1 MKREIVLQHLTDPE
15 FFQENR
21 LAPVSD
27 HFWYET
33 EAEALAGMDM
43 RLSVSLSGTWS
54 FLYVP
59 NPESVPEGF
68 EQPGFSCLGWD
79 TIQVPAHMELS
90 GYGYPQYTDTDYPWD
105 GHEAVAPHQIPG
117 ESNPTGCYVRSFRL
131 PEHMR
136 GKRLQLHLEGVET
149 AFHCWINGCYVGYSE
164 DSYTPAVFD
173 ITEKVREGENKIAL
187 EVYRFSS
194 GSWLEDQDFWR
205 MGGIMR
211 DVTVRALPDL
221 HIRDMDIRAGLAQG
235 YTTGT
240 ACVKLSLDGTGAE
253 KAKVSWEL
261 YDGRIRMEAPAEE
274 KCILSGEGRISM
286 TESTATAQF
295 ALNVPEVKPWS
306 AEIPWLYRLVIAVRD
321 EEGRILESAAQN
333 VGFRQV
339 EIRDAVLY
347 FNGKRLRINGVNRHE
362 FSARKGRAIGKEEM
376 EWDIRFLK
384 RNNINAVRTS
394 HYPNQSYWYELCD
407 RFGIYVMDET
417 NLETHGTWHLGKYD
431 YTLPGDFPKWH
442 EAVMSRAE
450 AMLERDK
457 NHPCIFSWS
466 VGNESWSGQNL
477 YDMSMY
483 FRNRDQSRPVHY
495 ENVCHDRRWEGTTD
509 FESRMYATPVQAEE
523 YLKNDPKKPYLL
535 CEYSHAMGNS
545 CGNLDEYTELLDRY
559 PQYCGGFIWDYI
571 DQSLYKKDGTG
582 REYLAYGG
590 DFGDRP
596 CNENFCTNGIICGD
610 RTPSPKMQ
618 EVKYL
623 YQPFRLYPEA
633 EEIRVENLQLF
644 EDGSRFRLVWQL
656 EKEGEVFAKGS
667 CRFQGAPGQVTRV
680 PCDMK
685 LPEEP
690 GEYVRTASMVLAED
704 TAYGKAGTEL
714 CFGQS
719 VERVDEPEKPGMPA
733 GKEQQKPESRI
744 RIIDGDSS
752 FSVKG
757 NGFLIMFQKMTGKLI
772 SYHLNGKE
780 LVYNLADTLH
790 PEFWR
795 APTDNDR
802 GNKMPERCVMWKG
815 ASLYPKVERVD
826 CTAKGENAVVET
838 VYQLGQGALLQLR
851 YEVDADG
858 TMSVTERY
866 EGAKDLPE
874 LPCFGMSWKLPEDFR
889 YVTWY
894 GLGPEETYSDRKRGG
909 RLGVWKALPQ
919 DGMADYVRPQ
929 ECGNHAD
936 TRWMEIRDEKGNGI
950 RIESPELFE
959 FSVLPYTCHELEN
972 AKHHYELPQS
982 YATVLRLLKAQT
994 GVGGDN
1000 SWGAWA
1006 HEKYVLDSGKNREF
1020 QFTVRRV

>member
-1 MKREIVLQHLTDPE
+1 M
-15 FFQENR
+15 
-21 LAPVSD
+21 
-27 HFWYET
+27 
-33 EAEALAGMDM
+33 
-43 RLSVSLSGTWS
+43 
-54 FLYVP
+54 
-59 NPESVPEGF
+59 
-68 EQPGFSCLGWD
+68 
-79 TIQVPAHMELS
+79 
-90 GYGYPQYTDTDYPWD
+90 
-105 GHEAVAPHQIPG
+105 
-117 ESNPTGCYVRSFRL
+117 
-131 PEHMR
+131 
-136 GKRLQLHLEGVET
+136 
-149 AFHCWINGCYVGYSE
+149 
-164 DSYTPAVFD
+164 
-173 ITEKVREGENKIAL
+173 
-187 EVYRFSS
+187 
-194 GSWLEDQDFWR
+194 
-205 MGGIMR
+205 
-211 DVTVRALPDL
+211 
-221 HIRDMDIRAGLAQG
+221 
-235 YTTGT
+235 
-240 ACVKLSLDGTGAE
+240 KLSLDGTGAE

-384 RNNINAVRTS
+384 QNNINAVRTS

-431 YTLPGDFPKWH
+431 HTLPGDFPKWH

-509 FESRMYATPVQAEE
+509 FESRMYATPAQAEE

-644 EDGSRFRLVWQL
+644 EDGSRFRLVWRL

-690 GEYVRTASMVLAED
+690 ESMCGPPLWCWRKIRPMEKRGQSFALARAWKEWTSRRNREYQSGKGSRNR
-704 TAYGKAGTEL
+704 KAGSGSL
-714 CFGQS
+714 
-719 VERVDEPEKPGMPA
+719 
-733 GKEQQKPESRI
+733 
-744 RIIDGDSS
+744 
-752 FSVKG
+752 
-757 NGFLIMFQKMTGKLI
+757 TG
-772 SYHLNGKE
+772 
-780 LVYNLADTLH
+780 
-790 PEFWR
+790 
-795 APTDNDR
+795 
-802 GNKMPERCVMWKG
+802 
-815 ASLYPKVERVD
+815 
-826 CTAKGENAVVET
+826 TAVF
-838 VYQLGQGALLQLR
+838 
-851 YEVDADG
+851 
-858 TMSVTERY
+858 
-866 EGAKDLPE
+866 P
-874 LPCFGMSWKLPEDFR
+874 
-889 YVTWY
+889 
-894 GLGPEETYSDRKRGG
+894 
-909 RLGVWKALPQ
+909 
-919 DGMADYVRPQ
+919 
-929 ECGNHAD
+929 
-936 TRWMEIRDEKGNGI
+936 
-950 RIESPELFE
+950 
-959 FSVLPYTCHELEN
+959 
-972 AKHHYELPQS
+972 
-982 YATVLRLLKAQT
+982 
-994 GVGGDN
+994 
-1000 SWGAWA
+1000 
-1006 HEKYVLDSGKNREF
+1006 
-1020 QFTVRRV
+1020 